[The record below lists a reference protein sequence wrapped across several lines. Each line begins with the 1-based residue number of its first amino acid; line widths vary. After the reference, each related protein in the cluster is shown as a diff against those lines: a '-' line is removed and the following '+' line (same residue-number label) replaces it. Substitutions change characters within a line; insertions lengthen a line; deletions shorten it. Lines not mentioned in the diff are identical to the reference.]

1 MRMRSQYQFWQIHV
15 ITHFYFYLQL
25 LNWNKP
31 NNFDKSSL
39 QICSKTEDQ
48 DDDGDDRDVDE
59 YDIND
64 EVEESVDDTGIQGW
78 W

>member
-1 MRMRSQYQFWQIHV
+1 MRVMATMILWGWDININFG
-15 ITHFYFYLQL
+15 
-25 LNWNKP
+25 KP
-31 NNFDKSSL
+31 IKKLGINPANNFDSL

-59 YDIND
+59 YDIDD
-64 EVEESVDDTGIQGW
+64 EVEESDDDTGIQGW